1 MVSKKLYNNTFL
13 LLLVLIISVGAVLRF
28 WDFSNIQFMH
38 DELSALFRLQ
48 FDNLH
53 DVIKYGVVE
62 GDTHPAGV
70 QVFLYFWTMLF
81 GFSEMAVKLPFVIA
95 GITSIWLSYLIGKI
109 WFDRI
114 TGLFTAVMISSTQF
128 FVMYS
133 QTARPYVSGLF
144 LTLLMVYFWSLY
156 FFEKRKTLYLILY
169 VLFSALS
176 AYNHHFS
183 LLFAAIVGFTGV
195 FLIDKQNRL
204 PYIIAGISI
213 FVLYIPHLSIFFAQL
228 NKGGIGYWLAKP
240 ESTFILEFVGYL
252 LHSSIAVILS
262 LVLVVTLLVVLK
274 GDKHNIPRIVSKR
287 VILSVWFLLPFLIGF
302 FYSIFVSAIIQYS
315 MLIFSTPYIYML
327 LFSFHRRVNIKTVS
341 LLVVFL
347 LSVNIITLIYQRK
360 HYQIYYH
367 QPYEALF
374 TTSLAESDDV
384 TIIDDCVDYYHQYYF
399 EKYNYKVPF
408 LSKKNMEDGICV
420 FDSLVGLIST
430 NKVVT
435 HALSGEE
442 LQIVQKYFPY
452 QKNYNDGFT
461 YEVYTFSKNP
471 DDATSETT
479 RMVAYDDF
487 DGAKGKWKD
496 MSQSIIE
503 DTAIGGKYYFL
514 ENQQWGPSVSIEL
527 DELLG
532 MGIGILDFSA
542 NVLFPDSISK
552 VLLVVSIYDDNGKAV
567 RWYGKDVRD
576 YCIEVG
582 KWNMVIASYDL
593 HGFVLGENYE
603 PGYKLKANIWNV
615 SKTNVCVNN
624 LRVSIRPLNRSRY
637 ALY

>member
-1 MVSKKLYNNTFL
+1 MVLKRIYKNTYL
-13 LLLVLIISVGAVLRF
+13 LLLVLIIIVGAILRF
-28 WDFSNIQFMH
+28 WNFCNIQFMH

-81 GFSEMAVKLPFVIA
+81 GFSEMVVKLPFVIA
-95 GITSIWLSYLIGKI
+95 GIISIWVSFLIGKI

-133 QTARPYVSGLF
+133 QTARPYVSGLL

-156 FFEKRKTLYLILY
+156 LFGKRKTLHLILY

-195 FLIDKQNRL
+195 FLIDKKNRL
-204 PYIIAGISI
+204 PYILAGISI

-252 LHSSIAVILS
+252 LHTSVLVILS
-262 LVLVVTLLVVLK
+262 LVLVLSLLIVLK
-274 GDKHNIPRIVSKR
+274 GDKLDVSRVILKR
-287 VILSVWFLLPFLIGF
+287 VILIVWFLIPFLIGF
-302 FYSIFVSAIIQYS
+302 FYSIYVSAIIQYS
-315 MLIFSTPYIYML
+315 MLIFSTPYIYIL
-327 LFSFHRRVNIKTVS
+327 LFSFHRKINSRMVS

-347 LSVNIITLIYQRK
+347 LGVNIITLVYQRK
-360 HYQIYYH
+360 HYQVYYH
-367 QPYEALF
+367 QPYDELF
-374 TTSLAESDDV
+374 TISLAESDDV
-384 TIIDDCVDYYHQYYF
+384 TIIDECVDYYHQYYF

-408 LSKKNMEDGICV
+408 LSKKNIDDDICV
-420 FDSLVGLIST
+420 FDSLVGLINT

-452 QKNYNDGFT
+452 QKSYNDGFT
-461 YEVYTFSKNP
+461 YEIYTFSKNP
-471 DDATSETT
+471 DDVGIETT

-487 DGAKGKWKD
+487 VELKGKWKD
-496 MSQSIIE
+496 MSQSIVE
-503 DTAIGGKYYFL
+503 DTITGINYYFL
-514 ENQQWGPSVSIEL
+514 NEQQWGPSVTIEF
-527 DELLG
+527 DTILG
-532 MGIGILDFSA
+532 MDVGIIDFSA
-542 NVLFPDSISK
+542 EVLFPDSVSK

-567 RWYGKDVRD
+567 SWYGKDVRD
-576 YCIEVG
+576 YCLEKDQCSTV
-582 KWNMVIASYDL
+582 MASLDI
-593 HGFVLGENYE
+593 HGFVLSENYKH
-603 PGYKLKANIWNV
+603 GYKLKANIWNV
-615 SKTNVCVNN
+615 SKAKLYIKN
-624 LRVSIRPLNRSRY
+624 LKVSVRPLNRSRY